1 MNIHAGHRS
10 RLRDRFMKEGL
21 SGFSEHEILE
31 LLLTYAI
38 PQRDVNPLAHA
49 LITRFGSLSGVLDAG
64 EHELMQ
70 VDGIGKNAASLLCLM
85 PELLGAYQKSNLGH
99 RPLMTDLT
107 QAKKYAQALYLGV
120 HEERAYMLC
129 LDQTGRVIC
138 PVLLYKG
145 SIDRVPF
152 HPRDIVEAALRHHA
166 YAVILIHNHPGGTPL
181 PSKSDYAA
189 TQLVLDALNVIGIRL
204 FDHLIFGGDE
214 LFSMRRSGD
223 LETPSLKKEVP

>member
-1 MNIHAGHRS
+1 MPKNIHAGHRS

-21 SGFSEHEILE
+21 DGFSEHEMLE

-49 LITRFGSLSGVLDAG
+49 LINRFGSLSGVLDAG

-70 VDGIGKNAASLLCLM
+70 VDGVGKNAASLLCLM
-85 PELLGAYQKSNLGH
+85 PALLGAYQRSALGP
-99 RPLMTDLT
+99 RPLMTDLAN
-107 QAKKYAQALYLGV
+107 AKAYAQALYLGI

-129 LDQTGRVIC
+129 LDQSGHVIC

-166 YAVILIHNHPGGTPL
+166 YAVILIHNHPGGTTR
-181 PSKSDYAA
+181 PSKADYDA
-189 TQLVLDALNVIGIRL
+189 TQLILEALSVIGIRL
-204 FDHLIFGGDE
+204 LDHLIFAGDE
-214 LFSMRRSGD
+214 LFSLRRSGD
-223 LETPSLKKEVP
+223 LETLPTARK